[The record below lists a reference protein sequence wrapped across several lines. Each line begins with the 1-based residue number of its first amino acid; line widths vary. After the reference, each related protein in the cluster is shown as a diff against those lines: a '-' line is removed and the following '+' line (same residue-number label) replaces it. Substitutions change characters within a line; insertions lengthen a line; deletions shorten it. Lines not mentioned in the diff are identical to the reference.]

1 MSKRIRTNDPG
12 LLDVERRGGPV
23 EVCEH
28 VELPSAYPEP
38 TDSCEYTQTLLVR
51 CKECDKTY
59 QYTIK
64 VN

>member
-1 MSKRIRTNDPG
+1 MSKRIRTG
-12 LLDVERRGGPV
+12 GILDTEKRGGPV

-28 VELPSAYPEP
+28 VTIPSAYPDP
-38 TDSCEYTQTLLVR
+38 SGACEYSQTLLLR
-51 CKECDKTY
+51 CEECEQTY